1 MSPTA
6 GFMALVL
13 AATSISLG
21 VIAVKHGYAE
31 GADAESVLAARLLVA
46 APLVVLALPFLL
58 SGPGRVSLGAL
69 AAAVASGALI
79 WLSVRA
85 ELEGLARLPAGALA
99 LVLATAPVF
108 VTLLDWITVGRVPSR
123 FDCGAMLA
131 IVAGV
136 AVMAAPV
143 GSAVSLLGVLAG
155 LVSAMGF
162 AGFLFLVGR
171 NPRVAAAQAF
181 PLGMIGAGLIVVI
194 TDPTAVTG
202 LGAGLPAWLVL
213 SLGASGAGWALLLG
227 VGLAATNA
235 VTAALVVAV
244 EPVLVTVL
252 AYLILA
258 EGLAA
263 RQIAGGVIVVA
274 ALAAVAAR
282 LRAEAPPAG
291 ELSVD

>member
-31 GADAESVLAARLLVA
+31 GADPESVLAARLLVA

-58 SGPGRVSLGAL
+58 SGPGRVGLGAL

-108 VTLLDWITVGRVPSR
+108 VTLLDWIAVGRVPSR
-123 FDCGAMLA
+123 FDRGAMLA
-131 IVAGV
+131 IVGGV

-143 GSAVSLLGVLAG
+143 GSAVNLLGVLAG

-181 PLGMIGAGLIVVI
+181 PLGMIGAGLMVAV
-194 TDPTAVTG
+194 TDPTAVTV
-202 LGAGLPAWLVL
+202 LGSGLPAWLVL

-227 VGLAATNA
+227 IGLGATNA

-244 EPVLVTVL
+244 EPVVVTVL
-252 AYLILA
+252 AYLILG

-263 RQIAGGVIVVA
+263 RQIAGGLIVVA
-274 ALAAVAAR
+274 ALAAVAAH
-282 LRAEAPPAG
+282 LRAEASPAG